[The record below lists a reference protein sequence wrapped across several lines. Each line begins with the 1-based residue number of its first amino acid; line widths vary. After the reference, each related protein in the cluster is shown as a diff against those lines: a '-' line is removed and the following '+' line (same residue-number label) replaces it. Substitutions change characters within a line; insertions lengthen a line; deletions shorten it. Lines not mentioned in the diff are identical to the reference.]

1 MSVRALIIDDSPAA
15 RKLIGHQ
22 LRQLGWEMV
31 GEAET
36 AVDGLRL
43 FDQLRPDLITLDL
56 MMPNR
61 DGIDSMALVDEV
73 KRTRPEVGIIVVSSI
88 PFEKLRTDFLEKGVL
103 DYVIKPFNDY
113 AIRRLRVKLGRA
125 FPQLLKIS

>member
-15 RKLIGHQ
+15 RKLIGYH
-22 LRQLGWEMV
+22 LRHLRCEIV

-36 AVDGLRL
+36 AADGLRL
-43 FDQLRPDLITLDL
+43 FNQLRPDLITLDL

-61 DGIDSMALVDEV
+61 DGVDSMALVDTV
-73 KRTRPEVGIIVVSSI
+73 KRTAPEAGIIVVSSI

-103 DYVIKPFNDY
+103 DYMIKPFNDY
-113 AIRRLRVKLGRA
+113 TIQRPRVKLTRA
-125 FPQLLKIS
+125 FPQLLTIS

>member
-1 MSVRALIIDDSPAA
+1 MSVKALIVDDSPAA

-22 LRQLGWEMV
+22 LRQLGCEIV

-43 FDQLRPDLITLDL
+43 FDQLRPELITLDL
-56 MMPNR
+56 MMPSR
-61 DGIDSMALVDEV
+61 DGVDSMALVETV
-73 KRTRPEVGIIVVSSI
+73 KRSAPNVGIIVVSSI

-113 AIRRLRVKLGRA
+113 TIQRLRVKLRRA
-125 FPQLLKIS
+125 FPQLIKIN

>member
-15 RKLIGHQ
+15 RKLIGYH
-22 LRQLGWEMV
+22 LRHLGCEIV

-36 AVDGLRL
+36 AADGLRL
-43 FDQLRPDLITLDL
+43 FNQLRPDLITLDL

-61 DGIDSMALVDEV
+61 DGVDSMALVDTV
-73 KRTRPEVGIIVVSSI
+73 KRTAPEVGIIVVSSI

-103 DYVIKPFNDY
+103 DYMIKPFNDY
-113 AIRRLRVKLGRA
+113 TIQRLRVKLMRA
-125 FPQLLKIS
+125 FPQLLTIS

>member
-1 MSVRALIIDDSPAA
+1 MSVKALIVDDSPAA

-22 LRQLGWEMV
+22 LRQLGCEIV

-43 FDQLRPDLITLDL
+43 FEQLRPELITLDL

-61 DGIDSMALVDEV
+61 NGVDSMALVDTV
-73 KRTRPEVGIIVVSSI
+73 KRTAPEVGIIVVSSI

-103 DYVIKPFNDY
+103 DYVIKPFNNY
-113 AIRRLRVKLGRA
+113 AIQRLRVKLRRA
-125 FPQLLKIS
+125 FPQLIKIS